1 LFASSLRCT
10 LKGSNIDKNK
20 YFFLTR
26 AIPFFLILGR
36 MNENTLEFVSAGGFI
51 AEVFMNRVVYRI
63 TDISP
68 LAVKNSGIIHR
79 KMLDVVLKYNPL
91 SLLEIGAGQG
101 KMGAE
106 FVKQGIDY
114 VGIEPVES
122 EFLEARRRYSDVR
135 IIQASCYDAPEQL
148 SGRKFELV
156 YSNDVIEHLYEPRS
170 LITFSKSYLKEGGRI
185 ICGTPH
191 YGSYFRNLILSLANR
206 WDHHHNPLWDGGH
219 IKFFSKATL
228 YQIWA
233 EAGFVD
239 FEWGMIG
246 SGRFPFMPMY
256 LYCTARMM

>member
-1 LFASSLRCT
+1 M
-10 LKGSNIDKNK
+10 K
-20 YFFLTR
+20 
-26 AIPFFLILGR
+26 
-36 MNENTLEFVSAGGFI
+36 
-51 AEVFMNRVVYRI
+51 RVVYRI
-63 TDISP
+63 TDISA
-68 LAVKNSGIIHR
+68 LAVRNSGIIHQR
-79 KMLDVVLKYNPL
+79 MLSVVLKHRPL

-114 VGIEPVES
+114 VGIEPVDS
-122 EFLEARRRYSDVR
+122 EIREAQQRHSNLR

-148 SGRKFELV
+148 SGRKFDLV
-156 YSNDVIEHLYEPRS
+156 YSNDVIEHLYEPRE
-170 LITFSKSYLKEGGRI
+170 LINFSRSYLKTGGRI

-233 EAGFVD
+233 EGGFVD
-239 FEWGMIG
+239 FEWGTIG

-256 LYCTARMM
+256 LYCTARMK